1 MKWRAEFGFYTFGNL
16 LETLTRKLRSGAL
29 AVLINDVLIA
39 GPGDTHRNDYRLII
53 LFILITDI
61 LVE

>member
-1 MKWRAEFGFYTFGNL
+1 M
-16 LETLTRKLRSGAL
+16 ETLTRKLRSGAL